1 MSKIWT
7 YLVIIIFLISI
18 ALFAYIKSVI
28 DTVEFDFNIKDV
40 LLKKLD
46 FKSLNSN
53 NGFVEIKLLL
63 IIKYYG
69 LFNFSISDLN
79 LKVYYL
85 DKLVTRS
92 TNNIDNKSKI
102 KLINGV
108 KNEFFHIFDL
118 MINSSTIELIYKMQN
133 DLDYYFNY
141 ELSFKIFGINFNYNG
156 IYNNKK

>member
-156 IYNNKK
+156 VYNNKK

>member
-92 TNNIDNKSKI
+92 THNTDNK
-102 KLINGV
+102 
-108 KNEFFHIFDL
+108 
-118 MINSSTIELIYKMQN
+118 
-133 DLDYYFNY
+133 
-141 ELSFKIFGINFNYNG
+141 
-156 IYNNKK
+156 